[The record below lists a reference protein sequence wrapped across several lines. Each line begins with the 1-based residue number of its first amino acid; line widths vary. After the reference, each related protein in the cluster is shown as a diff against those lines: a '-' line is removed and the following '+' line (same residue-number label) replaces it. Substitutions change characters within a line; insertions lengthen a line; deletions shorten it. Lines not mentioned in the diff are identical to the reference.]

1 MDMKKII
8 LFLIVSSAIGF
19 SSCKK
24 DEFHNT
30 DTHVGIS
37 DVTVYPTFKMSGER
51 YVSIVKGNNFTEPG
65 VTATEGSTNLQVTTS
80 GSVDINK
87 VGVYDIVYSAT
98 NKDGFSGSV
107 TRTVAVLPSAENAG
121 VDISGKYDNV
131 GSFTYTATV
140 QKLAPGFYVSDNI
153 WGGGSAAVIASYL
166 ITVDGTN
173 IIIPYNALG
182 PYGPVQGSGT
192 LDNAGNLTL
201 KVDLINFGISG
212 STRKWK
218 KQ

>member
-1 MDMKKII
+1 MKKII
-8 LFLIVSSAIGF
+8 PLIIVVIVFGF

-24 DEFHNT
+24 DEIHNT
-30 DTHVGIS
+30 DTKVGIS
-37 DVTVYPTFKMSGER
+37 DVTVYPTFTMTGDR
-51 YVSIVKGNNFTEPG
+51 YVSIVKGGSFTDPG
-65 VTATEGSTNLQVTTS
+65 VTAVEGTTTLQVTKT
-80 GSVDINK
+80 GNVNTDQ
-87 VGVYDIVYSAT
+87 VGVYDVVYSAV
-98 NKDGFSGSV
+98 NKDGFAGSV
-107 TRTVAVLPSAENAG
+107 TRTVAVLPSAEGAG
-121 VDISGKYDNV
+121 VDISGKYANV
-131 GSFTYTATV
+131 GSFNYIATI

-173 IIIPYNALG
+173 IILPVNSIS
-182 PYGPVQGSGT
+182 PYGRVRGTGT

-201 KVDLINFGISG
+201 KVDLLDQGLSG

>member
-1 MDMKKII
+1 MKKIV
-8 LFLIVSSAIGF
+8 LFLIVSSVVGF
-19 SSCKK
+19 TSCKK
-24 DEFHNT
+24 EGIHNT

-37 DVTVYPTFKMSGER
+37 DVTVYPTFTMAGNR
-51 YVSIVKGNNFTEPG
+51 YVSIVKGGNFTDPG
-65 VTATEGSTNLQVTTS
+65 VTATEGSTNLQVTTT
-80 GSVDINK
+80 GAVNK
-87 VGVYDIVYSAT
+87 NQVGVYDIVYSAT

-107 TRTVAVLPSAENAG
+107 TRTVAVLPSSEVAG

-153 WGGGSAAVIASYL
+153 WGGGSAAIVPSYL

-173 IIIPYNALG
+173 ITIPYNALG
-182 PYGPVQGSGT
+182 PYGPVQGTGT
-192 LDNAGNLTL
+192 LDNSGNLIL
-201 KVDLINFGISG
+201 KVDLINYGING